1 MNNAML
7 NVYEEIHRF
16 GRDFNG
22 DSRKASI
29 WPTEILLGVGH
40 YWEILN
46 SKADCHAI
54 GFSDCG
60 PVSICGIKL
69 IVEPDRKG
77 VFAR

>member
-7 NVYEEIHRF
+7 SVYEEVHRF

-22 DSRKASI
+22 EA
-29 WPTEILLGVGH
+29 PTEILLGVGH

-60 PVSICGIKL
+60 PVSICGIRL